1 LSDYPAAKL
10 QEEQKRTLA
19 MIIGGFLLV
28 AMAAPIVAQACG
40 RAVSFGK
47 EEQTATGRNFEWFVS
62 DMDTNIWVL
71 E

>member
-1 LSDYPAAKL
+1 
-10 QEEQKRTLA
+10 

-62 DMDTNIWVL
+62 DMDTNIWLL